1 MYMYKIDIYYVTLLF
16 YLIFVSPVSNKCS
29 LVCFIYVQSRT
40 LMARMLGGSKGSE
53 EEEEDIR
60 RGGMNHRMGAEEVAK
75 GRPRARRGHFL
86 QCTPS
91 DADGAQP
98 GWSANQLPS
107 LYHSGGGG
115 SGSRRG
121 RTPLRGYN

>member
-16 YLIFVSPVSNKCS
+16 YLIFVSLVSNKCS
-29 LVCFIYVQSRT
+29 LVCLIYVQSRP

-53 EEEEDIR
+53 EEDIR
-60 RGGMNHRMGAEEVAK
+60 RGGRNRRMGAAEVAK
-75 GRPRARRGHFL
+75 GRTRARRGHFR

-98 GWSANQLPS
+98 EWSANPAALP
-107 LYHSGGGG
+107 LPQ
-115 SGSRRG
+115 RWRQE
-121 RTPLRGYN
+121 R